1 MSRRPLFLLVWSL
14 LTLAACGSSEK
25 QEPGPALTTIPLKLP
40 NGRVIRTEVAS
51 SPDEQQRGLM
61 FRTELPAGRGMLFPF
76 LQTGRHAFW
85 MYHTLI
91 PLDILWIDSGHRIVY
106 ISLNTPPCPSE
117 TPEECP
123 NYGGEFDAQFVLEMA
138 AGAAEEN
145 GLQPGDHLEF

>member
-1 MSRRPLFLLVWSL
+1 MSRPLFFLVWSL
-14 LTLAACGSSEK
+14 LALAACGSSEK
-25 QEPGPALTTIPLKLP
+25 QDPGPALTTISLKLP
-40 NGRVIRTEVAS
+40 NGRVIRAEVAS
-51 SPDEQQRGLM
+51 SPAEQQRGLM

-76 LQTGRHAFW
+76 PGTGRHAFW

-91 PLDILWIDSGHRIVY
+91 PLDIVWIDAGHRIVY

-123 NYGGEFDAQFVLEMA
+123 NYGGEFDAQFVLELG

-145 GLQPGDHLEF
+145 GLQPGDRLEF